1 MSYLS
6 AVYYLTPGA
15 PTFFE
20 DPVTPR
26 TSDTLD
32 VFQGDMMERDSGINE
47 KLIAEENKLI
57 LFPSWLRH
65 YSGRQLENYDRWT
78 ISFNVFPCGKV
89 NIGPFDM
96 PQLHVSIQ

>member
-32 VFQGDMMERDSGINE
+32 VFQHDMMEREWGGAAE
-47 KLIAEENKLI
+47 KVDAEENKLI
-57 LFPSWLRH
+57 LFPP
-65 YSGRQLENYDRWT
+65 G
-78 ISFNVFPCGKV
+78 
-89 NIGPFDM
+89 
-96 PQLHVSIQ
+96 